1 MKRLITTIIV
11 LLGVLGFA
19 FVSEHQAQTAQQKR
33 PVVGVL
39 QTLSHPALDQIR
51 KGIIAGLKSEG
62 YVDGKTWSW
71 TLKMPRAIKVTS
83 NQWRI
88 SL

>member
-33 PVVGVL
+33 PVVGIL

-51 KGIIAGLKSEG
+51 KGIIAGLKAEG
-62 YVDGKTWSW
+62 YVDGKNV
-71 TLKMPRAIKVTS
+71 VTS